1 MFSKPG
7 IWLRVEGVFVLALSL
22 FSYRAAG
29 AHWGIFFLL
38 FLWPDLS
45 ILGYLVSAR
54 LGSRLYNLVHTSVFP
69 LALAGVSVY
78 RHDARL
84 LAFALIWFAHIGM
97 DRALG
102 FGLKYPTF
110 FKDTHL
116 QRVDQPL
123 PTTGDAAR
131 ATTSSLG

>member
-7 IWLRVEGVFVLALSL
+7 ILLRVEGVFVLALSL
-22 FSYRAAG
+22 LLYRTAG
-29 AHWGIFFLL
+29 GHWGIFFLL

-54 LGSRLYNLVHTSVFP
+54 VGSRLYNFVHTYVFP
-69 LALAGVSVY
+69 LALAAASLY
-78 RHDARL
+78 KHDVRL
-84 LAFALIWFAHIGM
+84 LAFALIWLAHIGL

-116 QRVDQPL
+116 QRVDS
-123 PTTGDAAR
+123 AVK
-131 ATTSSLG
+131 

>member
-7 IWLRVEGVFVLALSL
+7 ILLRIEGAFVLALSL
-22 FSYRAAG
+22 FLYRTAG

-45 ILGYLVSAR
+45 ILGYVVSAR
-54 LGSRLYNLVHTSVFP
+54 FGSRLYNLVHTSVFP
-69 LALAGVSVY
+69 LALAGVSIY

-131 ATTSSLG
+131 ATSPSQV